1 MSLLFS
7 SVCSRIE
14 IQASIRQWC
23 KSYLLGQGKIGN
35 VVVTRKLWNYM
46 HQLHTDSTVCLQN
59 FLFSLELNASI
70 IFSTFT
76 ILITRLFK
84 KSLFVYDL

>member
-7 SVCSRIE
+7 IVRTRIE
-14 IQASIRQWC
+14 IQVLIRQWY
-23 KSYLLGQGKIGN
+23 KSFLLGQGKIGN

-76 ILITRLFK
+76 TLITRLFK